1 MFSKLI
7 NSDLLKVKPNLFL
20 YYLSDT
26 TKSSVIYKMRNS
38 KLMRANSINK
48 EKIDLNKHHIW
59 FDEFI
64 KTNKIYLIK
73 YHLVDIGYLRLEFL
87 NKNKIEIS
95 IFIKAIFHK
104 KGFASSIL
112 NFAISIHKP
121 YIFLARVLKKN
132 LISENFFRKNNFSE
146 KSNKRKLFIIS

>member
-7 NSDLLKVKPNLFL
+7 TSDLFKVKPNLFL
-20 YYLSDT
+20 HYLSDT
-26 TKSSVIYKMRNS
+26 SKSSVIYKMRNS

-48 EKIDLNKHHIW
+48 EKIDLKKHHIW

-87 NKNKIEIS
+87 NNNKIEIS

-104 KGFASSIL
+104 KGFASSVL

-121 YIFLARVLKKN
+121 YTFLARVLKKN

-146 KSNKRKLFIIS
+146 KSNKRKLFIVS

>member
-7 NSDLLKVKPNLFL
+7 TSDDYKVKPNLFL
-20 YYLSDT
+20 NYLSDSS
-26 TKSSVIYKMRNS
+26 KSFVIYKMRNS
-38 KLMRANSINK
+38 KLMRENSFNK
-48 EKIDLNKHHIW
+48 EKIDLKKHNIW
-59 FDEFI
+59 FDKFT

-73 YHLVDIGYLRLEFL
+73 YRLIDIGYLRLEFL

-95 IFIKAIFHK
+95 IFIKKAFHK

-112 NFAISIHKP
+112 NFAISIYKP
-121 YIFLARVLKKN
+121 YTFIARVLKKIS
-132 LISENFFRKNNFSE
+132 ISENFFRKNNFSE